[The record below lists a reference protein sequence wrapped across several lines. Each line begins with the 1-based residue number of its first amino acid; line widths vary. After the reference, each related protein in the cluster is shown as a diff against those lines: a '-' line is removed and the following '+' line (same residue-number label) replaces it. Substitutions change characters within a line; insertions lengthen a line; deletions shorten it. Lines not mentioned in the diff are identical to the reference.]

1 MRLSSPGCCRMIR
14 PTRADGLV
22 CLLLLL
28 LWRIRRPDLMPGY
41 SAHQF
46 CRRTARG
53 KRRCGSTPT
62 SHHARLDWF
71 VFCAS
76 ASTLVQRSPFPAL
89 SWKGTH
95 DPRPTT
101 HDPRSFHLSR
111 ASLNQS
117 ITQSTKPNSS
127 VVFNSRLSFCAHL
140 HPHSINHDGQIF
152 FSTVIV
158 DCDRCAFHRRVCYSR
173 SHCNQGM
180 RSSKQDVVK
189 RVPSI

>member
-1 MRLSSPGCCRMIR
+1 
-14 PTRADGLV
+14 
-22 CLLLLL
+22 
-28 LWRIRRPDLMPGY
+28 MPGY

-46 CRRTARG
+46 CRRTASSATPRTRAKANKEQPLSHAAG
-53 KRRCGSTPT
+53 LHSPLTPLTTRDWIGSYSAPLLPLWAPAPTPSCT
-62 SHHARLDWF
+62 FLERH
-71 VFCAS
+71 
-76 ASTLVQRSPFPAL
+76 PP
-89 SWKGTH
+89 
-95 DPRPTT
+95 PTT
-101 HDPRSFHLSR
+101 HGPSV
-111 ASLNQS
+111 SLVPPSINQS

-152 FSTVIV
+152 FSTVLV
-158 DCDRCAFHRRVCYSR
+158 DSDRCAFHRRVCYSR